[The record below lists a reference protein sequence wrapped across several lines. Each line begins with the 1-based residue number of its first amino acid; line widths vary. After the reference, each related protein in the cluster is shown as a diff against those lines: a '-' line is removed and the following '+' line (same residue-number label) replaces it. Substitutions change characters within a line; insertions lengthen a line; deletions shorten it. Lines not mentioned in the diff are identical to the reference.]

1 MNTRRNFLKKASFGA
16 AALVMPRFGL
26 SGSGRKDNRPNIL
39 FAIADDWSWPHA
51 SIAHQMSIP
60 GSDSVVQTPVFDR
73 IARQGVLFTNAFCCA
88 PSCSPSRSAILTGR
102 YIWQL
107 ETAANLR
114 GVLPTQF
121 KVYPDILEEAGYHVG
136 YMGKGWSPGPLGKR
150 KRNPAGTDFNSIRN
164 YRLHMGDFNEFLE
177 KRPKAKPF
185 CFWLGG
191 WDSHRPYKLDSGVK
205 SGMKPE
211 DVSVPACLPDNMI
224 VRKDICDYYFEV
236 QRFDR
241 DVGTV
246 LKLLEDQNELE
257 NTAVVMC
264 GDNGLPFPRCKVELY
279 DLGTNIPLAIRWGKK
294 IKAGRVVGDF
304 VNLAELAPTFI
315 EAAGQKPPETMTVK
329 SLMNVLMSNKEGQVD
344 PERDKVFTGREYHD
358 FQCREGDVGYPMR
371 AVRTSEFLYIRN
383 FEPGRWPAGDPFE
396 FRKERGMYGEIDPCP
411 TKAFMMEHKDD
422 PKINKLFKLGFEK
435 RPAEELY
442 DLRKDRGQL
451 NNVADVP
458 EYAERKREL
467 VAIFLKELRTTGDP
481 RVTGQK
487 HFFR

>member
-1 MNTRRNFLKKASFGA
+1 M
-16 AALVMPRFGL
+16 AALALPGFGV
-26 SGSGRKDNRPNIL
+26 SYADKKDNPPNIL

-51 SIAHQMSIP
+51 SIAYQMHIH
-60 GSDSVVQTPVFDR
+60 GSDSVIQTPIFDR
-73 IARQGVLFTNAFCCA
+73 IAREGILFTNAFCCA

-107 ETAANLR
+107 EAAANLR

-136 YMGKGWSPGPLGKR
+136 YMGKGWSPGPLDKR
-150 KRNPAGTDFNSIRN
+150 KRNPAGTDFSSIRD

-177 KRPKAKPF
+177 KRPEGKPF

-191 WDSHRPYKLDSGVK
+191 WDSHRPYELDSGVK

-257 NTAVVMC
+257 NTVVVMC

-294 IKAGRVVGDF
+294 IKADRAVSDF

-315 EAAGQKPPETMTVK
+315 EAAGLKPPGTMTVK

-344 PERDKVFTGREYHD
+344 TERDKVFTGREYHD
-358 FQCREGDVGYPMR
+358 YECREGDVGYPMR

-442 DLRKDRGQL
+442 DLRKDPGQL

-467 VAIFLKELRTTGDP
+467 VAIFLKGLRTTGDP